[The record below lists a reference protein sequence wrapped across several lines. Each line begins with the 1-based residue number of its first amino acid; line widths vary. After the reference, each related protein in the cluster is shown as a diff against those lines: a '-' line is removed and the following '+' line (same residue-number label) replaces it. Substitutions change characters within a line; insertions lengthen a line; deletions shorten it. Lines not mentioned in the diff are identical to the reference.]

1 MEKYILAIDQGT
13 TSTRALLYNQQG
25 EATFKAMREVKCLF
39 PKSGYVESNAIEIWI
54 SVVDVINE
62 VLIKA
67 NIDFTQIDSI
77 ALTNQRETTVMWE
90 KDSGKPVYN
99 AIVWQ
104 SRQSADICAR
114 YEDKKEYI
122 QAKTGLLINPYF
134 SASKII
140 YIFENVPSVKERA
153 KRGEILFGTIDSWIL
168 YRLSN
173 GKVHN
178 TDITNASRTLLYNI
192 YEHRW
197 DDDLLKLFD
206 IPRAILPE
214 VKPSSY
220 DYGVASYFNDYTHI
234 HALAGDQH
242 AALFGQH
249 CFNKGDFKNT
259 YGTGCFMLLN
269 TGKTPITSQNG
280 LLTTIAW
287 QIGDEITYAL
297 EGSVFV
303 GGAAVQWLRDGL
315 KIIRHAYESESLA
328 LEVNDSEGVVVVPSF
343 VGLGTP
349 YWDDDVKGAIFG
361 LTRATKKAH
370 IARATLEAIAF
381 ESKDVIEVMKK
392 DAGIDIKELRV
403 DGGATANDVLMQFQS
418 DILGAKILKPTSLE
432 TTSLGASYL
441 AGLSS
446 HFYRDIKEIVSL
458 NKIAKTYTPK
468 MSKEE
473 IKRRYDLWLLAIKA
487 TQTFK

>member
-13 TSTRALLYNQQG
+13 TSTRALLYNHQG
-25 EATFKAMREVKCLF
+25 EAIFKAMREVKCLF
-39 PKSGYVESNAIEIWI
+39 PKPGYVEASAIEIWI

-77 ALTNQRETTVMWE
+77 GLTNQRETTIMWE
-90 KDSGKPVYN
+90 KDTGKPVYN
-99 AIVWQ
+99 AIIWQ
-104 SRQSADICAR
+104 SRQSAYICAR
-114 YEDKKEYI
+114 YEGQKEYI
-122 QAKTGLLINPYF
+122 HAKTGLLINPYF

-140 YIFENVPSVKERA
+140 YIFENVPLIKERA
-153 KRGEILFGTIDSWIL
+153 KRGEILFGTVDSWIL

-206 IPRAILPE
+206 IPKEILPE

-220 DYGVASYFNDYTHI
+220 DYGVASYFNNYTHI

-249 CFNKGDFKNT
+249 CFHPGDFKNT

-269 TGKTPITSQNG
+269 TGQTPVNSNNG

-315 KIIRHAYESESLA
+315 KIIRHAEESETLA
-328 LEVNDSEGVVVVPSF
+328 REVSDSEGVVVVPSF

-349 YWDDDVKGAIFG
+349 YWDDEVKGAIFG
-361 LTRATKKAH
+361 LTRASKKAH

-381 ESKDVIEVMKK
+381 ESKDVIEVMKL
-392 DAGIDIKELRV
+392 DANLEIKELRV
-403 DGGATANDVLMQFQS
+403 DGGATANDILMQFQS
-418 DILGAKILKPTSLE
+418 DILNAKILKPASLE
-432 TTSLGASYL
+432 TTSLGVSYL

-446 HFYRDIKEIVSL
+446 HFYRDLKEIATL
-458 NKIAKTYTPK
+458 NKIAKIYTPA
-468 MSKEE
+468 MSSEE

-487 TQTFK
+487 TRTFK